1 MSEEKEPH
9 GRERDGVEA
18 AYRTIRT
25 NILEGT
31 YISGQHLTG
40 ESLAEAVGVSRTPV
54 REALRRLHAE
64 GLVRVVPNYGAYVTG
79 WTTADLA
86 QMFDLRV
93 LLESYAAELATPRL
107 SEEQIEGI
115 AAYAEETHVLAETR
129 PEGFRQAIA
138 QANSALH
145 LAIVDAAGNAR
156 LASMIASVVETA
168 LVMRTLRVYTQ
179 DDLLRSAG
187 HHRELALAFKARD
200 ALWAAAVMRSHI
212 LAARRALMGGQEG
225 GSL

>member
-1 MSEEKEPH
+1 MSEDREPH

-25 NILEGT
+25 NILEGI
-31 YISGQHLTG
+31 YVSGQHLSG

-64 GLVRVVPNYGAYVTG
+64 GLVRVVPNHGAYVTG
-79 WTTADLA
+79 WTIADLA

-93 LLESYAAELATPRL
+93 VLESYAAELATLRL
-107 SEEQIEGI
+107 SEAEIDNI
-115 AAYAEETHVLAETR
+115 AAYAEQTHVLAATR

-145 LAIVDAAGNAR
+145 LTIVDAAGNAR
-156 LASMIASVVETA
+156 LASMIASVVEMA
-168 LVMRTLRVYTQ
+168 LVIRTLRIYTQ

-187 HHRELALAFKARD
+187 HHRELALAFRARD
-200 ALWAAAVMRSHI
+200 ASWAAAVMRSHI
-212 LAARRALMGGQEG
+212 LAARRALMGSEG
-225 GSL
+225 SGPA